1 MKIKTMRLAGALAA
15 VIALSAGI
23 GVATGAIPSADGKI
37 RACFAKDNGRLRVI
51 DKAGGQKCKSSEK
64 ALVWNQ
70 RGPSGRQGVA
80 GPPGLAGPAGK
91 DGAPGAPGRSALEP
105 LRSGE
110 TIRGVVGG
118 DFDANAAGNDFGV
131 LETFPVPAPQPVN
144 DANVVV
150 DGGDD
155 DEANRCT
162 GTTEAPNAPPGVV
175 CIYPTSVV
183 ANATGFRGKDVNVG
197 PSSQFG
203 FELLWAAPAAGD
215 TLLQAIWAYQAP

>member
-1 MKIKTMRLAGALAA
+1 MRINVLRTAVALAA

-51 DKAGGQKCKSSEK
+51 DKAAGQKCKASEK
-64 ALVWNQ
+64 ALAWNQ
-70 RGPSGRQGVA
+70 RGPSGRQGLPGQA
-80 GPPGLAGPAGK
+80 GPAGPAGPAGK
-91 DGAPGAPGRSALEP
+91 DGAPGRSALEP
-105 LRSGE
+105 LHSGE

-162 GTTEAPNAPPGVV
+162 GTPEAPSAPPGVV

-183 ANATGFRGKDVNVG
+183 ANATGFRGKDVIVG
-197 PSSQFG
+197 GSSRFG
-203 FELLWAAPAAGD
+203 FELLWAAEDPGD

>member
-1 MKIKTMRLAGALAA
+1 MRINVMRPALALAA

-37 RACFAKDNGRLRVI
+37 RACFAKDGGRLRVI
-51 DKAGGQKCKSSEK
+51 DKAAGQKCKSSEK
-64 ALVWNQ
+64 GLVWNEQ
-70 RGPSGRQGVA
+70 GPRGRPGFPGPA
-80 GPPGLAGPAGK
+80 GPTGAAGK

-131 LETFPVPAPQPVN
+131 LETFPIPAPQPVE
-144 DANVVV
+144 DANIVV

-162 GTTEAPNAPPGVV
+162 GTAAAPSAPPGVV
-175 CIYPTSVV
+175 CIYPTGVV
-183 ANATGFRGKDVNVG
+183 LNAIGFRGKDVIVG
-197 PSSQFG
+197 GSSRFG
-203 FELLWAAPAAGD
+203 FELLWAAADPGD